1 VVDSAALLSIF
12 GNDLLPIF
20 AIAAVGY
27 ALARLTDVNARAVS
41 RITFNALAPCLVF
54 TLLVTSTISRA
65 DFGRMALFC
74 VLVTASAG
82 LFAWI
87 AAVPLRLDRPTF
99 IAFLLVVMF
108 SNSGNYGLPVALFA
122 FGRDALARA
131 TVYFV
136 TSSVLTYTAGV
147 VLAASGRRSVASA
160 LANVLRVPT
169 IYAVAGAAIVLGTGT
184 TVPAIA
190 MRPIGMLSDAALPMM
205 ILVLGMQLERA
216 TMPERP
222 AVVATAVVLSLLVT
236 PAAAIGLALLLGLHG
251 ATLQA
256 AVVQASMPAAVVT
269 TILALE
275 FEVAPSFV
283 TSVVVASTALSPF
296 TLTWLIAYLQGH

>member
-1 VVDSAALLSIF
+1 VGSAALLSIF

-27 ALARLTDVNARAVS
+27 ALARLTDASARTVS

-74 VLVTASAG
+74 VLVTAAAG
-82 LFAWI
+82 LFARL
-87 AAVPLRLDRPTF
+87 AAIPLKLDRPTL

-122 FGRDALARA
+122 FGREALARA
-131 TVYFV
+131 TIYFV
-136 TSSVLTYTAGV
+136 TSSVLTYTFGV
-147 VLAASGRRSVASA
+147 VLAASGRRTFGSA

-169 IYAVAGAAIVLGTGT
+169 IYAVIAAVVVMWSGAQVPE
-184 TVPAIA
+184 TV
-190 MRPIGMLSDAALPMM
+190 MRPIAMLSDAALPLM
-205 ILVLGMQLERA
+205 ILVLGMQLGGA

-222 AVVATAVVLSLLVT
+222 AVVAAAVVLSLIVT
-236 PAAAIGLALLLGLHG
+236 PFAAIGIALALGLQG
-251 ATLQA
+251 TTLQA
-256 AVVQASMPAAVVT
+256 AVMQASMPAAVVT

-275 FEVAPSFV
+275 YELEPGFV

-296 TLTWLIAYLQGH
+296 TLTFLIAWLQRG